1 MGRKTEQKRQRELAA
16 QREMERRQLQATSDC
31 PISRSDFEG
40 MVDHVSDYL
49 VDHGHEHDFAV
60 TTAYL
65 EDQGLPVE
73 ATISFLTER
82 RIKDDWDVLV
92 DGDAHG
98 FFGPSANRI
107 VRMPLEE
114 NELNELLDWVDAEIQ
129 RNGCDHTHRL
139 TRTWL
144 TEHGHPPTRAL
155 GALMALGGFCDC
167 EVAMNVE
174 TDGIYPRSNSEQGGG
189 GQQATQSRQAKE

>member
-1 MGRKTEQKRQRELAA
+1 MASNKEQRRLAIKREQQRRNQEAA
-16 QREMERRQLQATSDC
+16 DAC
-31 PISRSDFEG
+31 PISRSDFEA

-49 VDHGHEHDFAV
+49 VDHGHQHDFSA

-65 EDQGLPVE
+65 KKRGLPVE
-73 ATISFLTER
+73 PTISFLTGR

-92 DGDAHG
+92 SGDAHG
-98 FFGPSANRI
+98 FFGPSSDRI

-114 NELNELLDWVDAEIQ
+114 NELNDLLDWVDSEIQ
-129 RNGCDHTHRL
+129 RKGCDHTHRL
-139 TRTWL
+139 TKAWL
-144 TEHGHPPTRAL
+144 TEHGHPPTRAI

-174 TDGIYPRSNSEQGGG
+174 TDGIYPRKNSEQVGA
-189 GQQATQSRQAKE
+189 GQPATRAESK